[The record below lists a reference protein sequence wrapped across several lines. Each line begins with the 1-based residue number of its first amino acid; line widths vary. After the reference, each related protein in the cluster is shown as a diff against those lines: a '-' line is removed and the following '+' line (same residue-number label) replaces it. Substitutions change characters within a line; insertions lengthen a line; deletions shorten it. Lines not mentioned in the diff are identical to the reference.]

1 MHLVGVDDRRVCI
14 VETDSS
20 ADRETDILSYLPVDR
35 HSKLYITSCSV
46 FMTRYKYNCFSLLLM
61 LLLLDSHCT
70 SIKLH
75 LSLSLPI
82 ETQDHDNS
90 TTLSSL
96 VPNKKMYTRYI
107 LLLATVLATCSK
119 KMDKLPKDSTL
130 VKSLNKITDA
140 VAIPKP
146 APIADPAASAE
157 DFKRG
162 LEAKRQYATFNDYAD
177 GFDYP
182 KTAKTVREAST

>member
-35 HSKLYITSCSV
+35 HPKLYITSCSV
-46 FMTRYKYNCFSLLLM
+46 FMTGYKYNCFSLLLM

-75 LSLSLPI
+75 LSLSPPI

-90 TTLSSL
+90 TKEENVHPLHSPPRGSSGNL
-96 VPNKKMYTRYI
+96 
-107 LLLATVLATCSK
+107 
-119 KMDKLPKDSTL
+119 
-130 VKSLNKITDA
+130 
-140 VAIPKP
+140 
-146 APIADPAASAE
+146 
-157 DFKRG
+157 
-162 LEAKRQYATFNDYAD
+162 Q
-177 GFDYP
+177 
-182 KTAKTVREAST
+182 